1 MQKMIL
7 VLALVMMML
16 SSTTQIEIPVIQL
29 TSDTVVG
36 NILYEP
42 LTLMSL
48 VVVVF
53 ASFLMI

>member
-16 SSTTQIEIPVIQL
+16 SSTTQIEIPGIQL

-48 VVVVF
+48 IVVVF